1 MDTRKQKRTL
11 RLVSLLLMLG
21 GGVGLFFLYFWMY
34 TAVLGYD
41 LPGTVLRR
49 QKNAELTARVGNIG
63 LRLHQQEEILEGL
76 KLRDE
81 TIYRSLFDL
90 PSIPDQRR
98 KEGILSEGERYPD
111 LKGADRA
118 GLLRRTALLLDK
130 VEKEAYIQ
138 GRSFEEVADI
148 ARISG
153 DMASCIP
160 AIPPIIPDPTTYNLS
175 SPFGYRRDP
184 LNGSTRMH
192 KGMDFACK
200 PGNPI
205 FATGDG
211 VVESLTFEHKG
222 YGLSVVIDHGFGYKT
237 RYAHMSIISV
247 AEGMRVRR
255 GDHLGQSGK
264 SGRISGPH
272 LHYEVYYHD
281 QAVNPYNYM
290 DLHMDLDEYRKLV
303 QSRQEDSKAILGTPK
318 KR

>member
-1 MDTRKQKRTL
+1 MDKRKQKTTL

-81 TIYRSLFDL
+81 TIYRSLFAL

-222 YGLSVVIDHGFGYKT
+222 YGLSVVIDH
-237 RYAHMSIISV
+237 
-247 AEGMRVRR
+247 
-255 GDHLGQSGK
+255 
-264 SGRISGPH
+264 
-272 LHYEVYYHD
+272 
-281 QAVNPYNYM
+281 
-290 DLHMDLDEYRKLV
+290 
-303 QSRQEDSKAILGTPK
+303 
-318 KR
+318 

>member
-63 LRLHQQEEILEGL
+63 LRLHQQEDILEGL

-111 LKGADRA
+111 LKGADHA

-130 VEKEAYIQ
+130 VEKMLQEA
-138 GRSFEEVADI
+138 GI
-148 ARISG
+148 AYVELGGVVPNPLLSKVKEGIELCRAEGVDFILAVGGGSVIDSSKAIGYGVPYDG
-153 DMASCIP
+153 DMWDFWCGKARRLVCP
-160 AIPPIIPDPTTYNLS
+160 LAAS
-175 SPFGYRRDP
+175 SPFLLR
-184 LNGSTRMH
+184 
-192 KGMDFACK
+192 A
-200 PGNPI
+200 
-205 FATGDG
+205 
-211 VVESLTFEHKG
+211 
-222 YGLSVVIDHGFGYKT
+222 
-237 RYAHMSIISV
+237 
-247 AEGMRVRR
+247 VR
-255 GDHLGQSGK
+255 
-264 SGRISGPH
+264 
-272 LHYEVYYHD
+272 
-281 QAVNPYNYM
+281 
-290 DLHMDLDEYRKLV
+290 
-303 QSRQEDSKAILGTPK
+303 
-318 KR
+318 